1 MQISDFQ
8 VNYVKTAI
16 TMEQPMNK
24 STRIVLLIIFALC
37 LTSLCG
43 CRRTPYPIEH
53 VMVVSQTSY
62 AYPSGN
68 AVEHDS
74 RSEILETDE
83 YGRVLF
89 AYYNGFGVYSVGIRQ
104 KHDEKYV
111 YYYDNVS
118 FLYTMKY
125 REYTPEQASDLKEA
139 NDWNKPLDE
148 EKMIK
153 RAFLD
158 QYSLK
163 KKIDPLFDH
172 EDLQRVFNASIEY
185 KENESVIFY
194 LVDSSQTGQQLF
206 NVWRRE
212 KVSTTNGYEYT
223 HLNDYL
229 MILNSDGTYDPENYL
244 IEFKDQSEISAKL
257 AEIKEKNGWVG

>member
-1 MQISDFQ
+1 MNTVIQ
-8 VNYVKTAI
+8 
-16 TMEQPMNK
+16 EEHMNK
-24 STRIVLLIIFALC
+24 STRMILFVIIALC
-37 LTSLCG
+37 LTLICG
-43 CRRTPYPIEH
+43 CRRTPYPAEH

-89 AYYNGFGVYSVGIRQ
+89 TYNNGFGVYSIGIRQ

-125 REYTPEQASDLKEA
+125 REYTPEQVSDLKES

-158 QYSLK
+158 QYSLQK
-163 KKIDPLFDH
+163 NIDPVLDYK
-172 EDLQRVFNASIEY
+172 DLEKPVNASVGY
-185 KENESVIFY
+185 DENISVGVY
-194 LVDSSQTGQQLF
+194 LVDASQTGQQLF
-206 NVWRRE
+206 HVSRKIN
-212 KVSTTNGYEYT
+212 VSTTGEYDYA
-223 HLNDYL
+223 HLDYYL

-244 IEFKDQSEISAKL
+244 IEFKDQSEISAAL
-257 AEIKEKNGWVG
+257 AEIKERNGWVG